1 VKHYTHLDSPL
12 GPILLASNH
21 HALTGLYFVGQK
33 YEAVP
38 GSDWT
43 EVRDSRLFVR
53 AQTELAEY
61 FAGKRT
67 GFDLPL
73 EPEGTPFQ
81 RHVWRTLRT
90 IPCGTTVTYGAL
102 AESLGAPR
110 SVRAAAAAIG
120 RNPISILIPC
130 HRVIGSDGS
139 LTGYAGGLD
148 RKRALLALEAAA
160 EPLLERAALALS
172 ASCLAPG

>member
-1 VKHYTHLDSPL
+1 VKHYTHIDSPL
-12 GPILLASNH
+12 GRILLASDQR
-21 HALTGLYFVGQK
+21 ALTGLYFVGQK

-38 GSDWT
+38 GSDWN
-43 EVRDSRLFVR
+43 EERDSPLFAR

-67 GFDLPL
+67 GFNLPL
-73 EPEGTPFQ
+73 GPKGTPFQ
-81 RHVWRTLRT
+81 QHVWRTLRT

-110 SVRAAAAAIG
+110 SVRATAAAIG
-120 RNPISILIPC
+120 RNPISIFIPC

-148 RKRALLALEAAA
+148 RKRALLALECS
-160 EPLLERAALALS
+160 RAAL
-172 ASCLAPG
+172 